1 MLLKVACVLQSSSN
15 VSFRVLA
22 NALATGVVTM
32 NSRTFTAYVFPKE
45 EARQY
50 GTKRTK
56 QRFEQCLGFLQRHM
70 RPAVEAMMAAS
81 LYDKTVQESATE
93 LTTLAVSD
101 SIRHITNSADFTN
114 ETKALMIE
122 KLENVKIWVMFPD
135 EILNVTKINE
145 LYDELDF
152 NGTENFVE
160 QFIELPKYDRKL
172 ETEPINSWV
181 KIMRR
186 AISND
191 FTSYS
196 TDDNLISEFTQ

>member
-1 MLLKVACVLQSSSN
+1 
-15 VSFRVLA
+15 
-22 NALATGVVTM
+22 M

-45 EARQY
+45 EARQF

-56 QRFEQCLGFLQRHM
+56 QRFEQCLAFLQRHM
-70 RPAVEAMMAAS
+70 RPAVEAMMAVN
-81 LYDKTVQESATE
+81 LYDKLVQESATE
-93 LTTLAVSD
+93 LVTLAVSD
-101 SIRHITNSADFTN
+101 SIRHINNSDNFNN

-122 KLENVKIWVMFPD
+122 KLKLIKIWVMFPD

-152 NGTENFVE
+152 DGTENFVE
-160 QFIELPKYDRKL
+160 HFIELPKYDRKL
-172 ETEPINSWV
+172 ETKPLYSWI
-181 KIMRR
+181 KILRR

-196 TDDNLISEFTQ
+196 IDDNIISEFTLEKL